1 LRNEWDTSRKAWQV
15 SVVLRVASPI
25 LISFIGRILRLLAT
39 QHIFKEVAP
48 DVFANNRI
56 SSVMD
61 TYKPVAEINAK
72 YVSILEAL
80 CFVFTS
86 FPYPVPKTNTME
98 RLVYQR

>member
-1 LRNEWDTSRKAWQV
+1 
-15 SVVLRVASPI
+15 
-25 LISFIGRILRLLAT
+25 
-39 QHIFKEVAP
+39 
-48 DVFANNRI
+48 
-56 SSVMD
+56 MD